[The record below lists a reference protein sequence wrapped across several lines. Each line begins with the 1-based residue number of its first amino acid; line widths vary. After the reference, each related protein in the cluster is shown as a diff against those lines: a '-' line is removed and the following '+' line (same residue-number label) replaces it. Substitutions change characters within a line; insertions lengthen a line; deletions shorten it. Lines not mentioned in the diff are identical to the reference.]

1 MKGGGRVN
9 CMKCGREIPDG
20 QVFCP
25 GCLEGMA
32 TYPIA
37 PGTHVHIPKRPTKAP
52 EKKAK
57 ELTPADQIN
66 LLKKSIRW
74 LLVTVAVLAA
84 ALAILAF
91 LLLQEPDQPQL
102 PTGRNFTTAPR

>member
-1 MKGGGRVN
+1 MN
-9 CMKCGREIPDG
+9 CIKCGREIPDG

-25 GCLEGMA
+25 GCLEGIA

-37 PGTHVHIPKRPTKAP
+37 PDTPVHIPKRPAKAP

-57 ELTPADQIN
+57 ELTPADQIK

-74 LLVTVAVLAA
+74 LLVTVAVLTAA
-84 ALAILAF
+84 IAILAA
-91 LLLQEPDQPQL
+91 LLLHEPPAQQQPI
-102 PTGRNFTTAPR
+102 GRNYTTAPR